1 LAATKIFPIK
11 STEVK
16 ALAYIANPK
25 KTDNG
30 RLICTFGCNRNPAQ
44 ASRDFEAIRAYGTG
58 LNTVLSQ
65 HFIQSF
71 SPGEITPERALEIG
85 KELCKKFLHDEYQYY
100 LAVHTDKNHI
110 HLHCIFNNV
119 NLNDGRTFETHE
131 NQGKVAE
138 RAWKKLFDLSDEVC
152 RRHYLSVIENPEIGS
167 GKSYFEWDMNRQG
180 FSWKSKLKFA
190 IDNVVK
196 ESENFE
202 DFLEKCRANGIE
214 VDYNPSHKIDLKFR
228 LKGQQKWSRARTL
241 GWYYQ
246 SEIIR
251 RRIDM
256 YKGEI
261 SFIPKT
267 KIRKT
272 TADFV
277 QENRF
282 VENAID
288 RKNMKVASLAAN
300 VATKYGLE
308 LSEIGDA
315 AVAAFMKKSALSD
328 ELNVIQTKI
337 EDVTVI
343 EKTVAD
349 YQKFR
354 PYMAELKRLSGR
366 QKTGYLSQHRDE
378 INRYGECKDLLKKWF
393 PDGNVP
399 SLEYLKK
406 QKNALIKERSEKHEK
421 YTALK
426 VKADELAKAKQTL
439 DDYLK
444 NERNVQEQKRKRKNG
459 DLE

>member
-1 LAATKIFPIK
+1 
-11 STEVK
+11 
-16 ALAYIANPK
+16 
-25 KTDNG
+25 
-30 RLICTFGCNRNPAQ
+30 
-44 ASRDFEAIRAYGTG
+44 
-58 LNTVLSQ
+58 
-65 HFIQSF
+65 
-71 SPGEITPERALEIG
+71 
-85 KELCKKFLHDEYQYY
+85 
-100 LAVHTDKNHI
+100 
-110 HLHCIFNNV
+110 
-119 NLNDGRTFETHE
+119 
-131 NQGKVAE
+131 
-138 RAWKKLFDLSDEVC
+138 
-152 RRHYLSVIENPEIGS
+152 
-167 GKSYFEWDMNRQG
+167 
-180 FSWKSKLKFA
+180 
-190 IDNVVK
+190 
-196 ESENFE
+196 
-202 DFLEKCRANGIE
+202 
-214 VDYNPSHKIDLKFR
+214 
-228 LKGQQKWSRARTL
+228 
-241 GWYYQ
+241 
-246 SEIIR
+246 
-251 RRIDM
+251 M